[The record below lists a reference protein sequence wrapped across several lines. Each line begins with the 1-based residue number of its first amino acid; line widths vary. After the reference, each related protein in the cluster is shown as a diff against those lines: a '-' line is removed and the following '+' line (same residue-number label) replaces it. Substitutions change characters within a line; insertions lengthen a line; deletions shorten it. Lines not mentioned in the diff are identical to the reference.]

1 MTVFNYAEYVSA
13 SGKAQ
18 PILRGGHSRMPFVY
32 QVAPGGY
39 WIGGNAVYGGVPLSQ
54 LKKDL
59 GKLIVPDL
67 SQKVI
72 YALTE
77 HSLTAHR
84 LDIAFTEMGMRGA
97 VFPQPPEQF
106 QEAYQVLSRTRDYL
120 LDHPVAFTHGD
131 RLFLFVLTASGGL
144 VLTAE
149 TQAFTA
155 NAAPASASGT
165 DVAKSSETPSD
176 GRSDGGMTG
185 AHFAWVGGLLE
196 EFPARIPAGKQFQF
210 HFSLPEQASIEL
222 MSEIA
227 GVTLT
232 PKGELRWTPASEQV
246 GVHELKI
253 RVAQGGESEFLRP
266 QLEVIDEELAASVGG
281 DLSNLDRVPRLELA
295 VDRYAISDSFNRDQ
309 VLLLQGDELRELA
322 DDGITVTN
330 TRKLPNRY
338 EFIEE
343 RRDAYIAVARN
354 PEPVLHVVDKG
365 SLKVRRE
372 IRLTTDEAQVLEITD
387 LAISPTDTMSYVAI
401 KYAVEL
407 PRYTVLMVDEQSGR
421 VQVPGILGT
430 WVEVSPDG
438 KRLYTGYK
446 DLYDRGSSFHINPD
460 WRLIEI
466 PEYGN
471 VDMLMSWSIGGRPR
485 LRQVIRQAGGNGNG
499 IRLSPDG
506 QRITYL
512 SFVGTPMHSKNL
524 QGWNAREL
532 GGPPVC
538 YETKDQ
544 AVTTELAF
552 HPSLPL
558 VAVPGSGA
566 AVVFDRE
573 TGRRLENKLLVPS
586 DGLGD
591 VQVERLFFSPNGRNL
606 VFVCSA
612 GASGRYLRSVPL
624 KLTSQELARRVQ
636 RQPGTHEASESPAKI
651 VPRQQL
657 GALDPRETSE
667 SLTARD
673 IGKKYLD
680 GVVSILTDDSSGT
693 GFFIGSTGYL
703 LTSAHV
709 VEGAD
714 SVKVVYNSTPGAKD
728 YAPHKVPAEV
738 IRIDDTLDLA
748 LLKIESTIPLIHV
761 YLASD
766 ERVETGESVT
776 VIGDPGLGDEVLNR
790 TMTAGIVSNP
800 SRGLGGQQFVQIS
813 AAINPGNSGGP
824 LFNEHG
830 LVIGLIS
837 LKGNIEGAGFAVPAS
852 VLRTFLQQAMDDK

>member
-1 MTVFNYAEYVSA
+1 
-13 SGKAQ
+13 
-18 PILRGGHSRMPFVY
+18 
-32 QVAPGGY
+32 
-39 WIGGNAVYGGVPLSQ
+39 
-54 LKKDL
+54 
-59 GKLIVPDL
+59 
-67 SQKVI
+67 
-72 YALTE
+72 
-77 HSLTAHR
+77 
-84 LDIAFTEMGMRGA
+84 
-97 VFPQPPEQF
+97 
-106 QEAYQVLSRTRDYL
+106 
-120 LDHPVAFTHGD
+120 
-131 RLFLFVLTASGGL
+131 
-144 VLTAE
+144 
-149 TQAFTA
+149 
-155 NAAPASASGT
+155 
-165 DVAKSSETPSD
+165 
-176 GRSDGGMTG
+176 
-185 AHFAWVGGLLE
+185 
-196 EFPARIPAGKQFQF
+196 
-210 HFSLPEQASIEL
+210 
-222 MSEIA
+222 
-227 GVTLT
+227 
-232 PKGELRWTPASEQV
+232 
-246 GVHELKI
+246 
-253 RVAQGGESEFLRP
+253 
-266 QLEVIDEELAASVGG
+266 VIDEELAASVGG
-281 DLSNLDRVPRLELA
+281 DLSHLDRFPRVELA
-295 VDRYAISDSFNRDQ
+295 VDRYAISDGFNRER

-322 DDGITVTN
+322 DDGITVAN

-343 RRDAYIAVARN
+343 RRDAYIAVTQN

-372 IRLTTDEAQVLEITD
+372 IRLTADEAQVLEITD
-387 LAISPTDTMSYVAI
+387 LAISPNDTMSYVAI
-401 KYAVEL
+401 KSAVEL
-407 PRYTVLMVDEQSGR
+407 PRYTVLTVDEQSGR

-446 DLYDRGSSFHINPD
+446 DLYDRGSRFHINPD

-471 VDMLMSWSIGGRPR
+471 VDMLMSWSVGSRPR
-485 LRQVIRQAGGNGNG
+485 LRQVMRQAGGNGTG
-499 IRLSPDG
+499 IRLSSDG

-512 SFVGTPMHSKNL
+512 SVVGTPLHSKNL
-524 QGWNAREL
+524 QGWNAKDL
-532 GGPPVC
+532 GDPPVT
-538 YETKDQ
+538 YETKDR

-558 VAVPGSGA
+558 VAVPGNRA
-566 AVVFDRE
+566 AVLFDRE
-573 TGRRLENKLLVPS
+573 TGRQLENKLLIPA

-606 VFVCSA
+606 VCVCSA
-612 GASGRYLRSVPL
+612 GAAGRYLRCVQL
-624 KLTSQELARRVQ
+624 KLTSQELARRGE
-636 RQPGTHEASESPAKI
+636 RQPDTRKASESPAKT

-657 GALDPRETSE
+657 GALNPRETSE
-667 SLTARD
+667 PLTARE
-673 IGKKYLD
+673 IGKQYLD

-709 VEGAD
+709 VDGAD
-714 SVKVVYNSTPGAKD
+714 SIEVVHNSKPGATD
-728 YAPHKVPAEV
+728 YAPLKVPAEV

-748 LLKIESTIPLIHV
+748 LLKIESTVPLIHV

-776 VIGDPGLGDEVLNR
+776 VIGDPGLGNEVLNR

-800 SRGLGGQQFVQIS
+800 SRELGGQQFVQIS

-852 VLRTFLQQAMDDK
+852 VLRKFLQQAMDEK